1 MAEMCSEESLIPAED
16 FITLLGKVIKLK
28 AKIEVKIRIKDN
40 QLDVGR
46 CEKDLG
52 K

>member
-1 MAEMCSEESLIPAED
+1 MADMCSEESLMSVDKINITKGED
-16 FITLLGKVIKLK
+16 LKLQ
-28 AKIEVKIRIKDN
+28 AKIEVKIRIKKN